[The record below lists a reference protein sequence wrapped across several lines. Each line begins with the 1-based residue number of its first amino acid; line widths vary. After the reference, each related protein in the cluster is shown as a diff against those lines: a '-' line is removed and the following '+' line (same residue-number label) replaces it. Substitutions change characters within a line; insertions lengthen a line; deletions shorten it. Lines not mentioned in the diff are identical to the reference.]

1 MDLLISFFGDNE
13 YLLYHHGFFIQDAG
27 RFMKN
32 ENLVLGATM
41 SFRQKSKS
49 RELMPMKYPESSP
62 KTHNINELKKAYET
76 QSYDFICQEVGT
88 MTKTCNEYAYE
99 CHQDGE
105 PLDMYYFKAER
116 K

>member
-1 MDLLISFFGDNE
+1 
-13 YLLYHHGFFIQDAG
+13 
-27 RFMKN
+27 MKN

-88 MTKTCNEYAYE
+88 MTKRATNMRMNAIRMVSLLICTISRLNESKKIERVLLSILLREYFHSHFA
-99 CHQDGE
+99 E
-105 PLDMYYFKAER
+105 PELY
-116 K
+116 